1 MRGRICSDLLWF
13 LQGFLYLLKGAT
25 RKEII
30 KEDASET
37 ASFRK
42 GTREENEGWYNNE
55 NFNKNGALKCLWE
68 TI

>member
-1 MRGRICSDLLWF
+1 MRRRICSGLLWF
-13 LQGFLYLLKGAT
+13 LQGFLYRLKGAT

-37 ASFRK
+37 ACFRT
-42 GTREENEGWYNNE
+42 GTSTENEGWYDNE